1 MINLE
6 SRYQKLMEKV
16 HSYLPQADGSKVHL
30 ALVEAARAHEG
41 QKRRDG
47 SDYITHP
54 IAVAEIIAE
63 MGLDIDSI
71 VAALLHDCI
80 EDTGFDYAQIKSMFG
95 QSVADIVEGVSK
107 LTRLPYV
114 SKEEAQIENL
124 RKMFLAMGKD
134 IRVIMI
140 KIADRLHNM
149 RTIQYQ
155 KPEKQREKALETM
168 EVYAPLAHRLGMQRI
183 KWELEDRSLKCLD
196 PVGYE
201 EITEELARRHDEQEE
216 FMNHIKARLT
226 ERLHDVGIKATV
238 SGRVKHIYSIYRKMY
253 TQHKDFDEVY
263 DLYAM
268 RVIVDT
274 VTDCYNVLGF
284 IHDLYRPIPGRFKDY
299 ISTPKPNMYQ
309 SLHTTVIGREG
320 IPFEVQIRTQE
331 MHRTAEYG
339 IAAHWKYKSGVTGH
353 DNLEEKLAW
362 VRQLLENQQEV
373 DSEDFIRQLKTDMF
387 ADAVYVFTP
396 NGDVISLP
404 AGSTPIDFAYS
415 IHSAVGNRMIGAKA
429 NGKIVQLDYV
439 LKNGEIVE
447 ILTSN
452 ASHGPSR
459 DWIKLAKTSGARN
472 KIKQWFKR
480 ECRDE
485 NISRGRD
492 MLTQELRREGL
503 TLSAPEMEEI
513 LANVSKRLSFN
524 ETDDMIAAIGY
535 GGLTTKRA
543 VNRIRDEF
551 DRQHKQPAG
560 KEALAKLTAAQP
572 QQNKTKSVSG
582 VIVPGVDNCLVKFAR
597 CCSPIPG
604 DRIIGFITRGYGVS
618 VHRMDCKNV
627 TNAMKNSDDLS
638 RWIRVAWADQTKDT
652 FQTTLQISAKDQID
666 VVANVAMILSGMKVN
681 VHQMDARS
689 FGDGYSVLN
698 LVMDITGTEQ
708 LDYVIHKLRG
718 VSGIIDVKR
727 TLG

>member
-1 MINLE
+1 MINIE
-6 SRYQKLMEKV
+6 SRYQKIMDKV
-16 HSYLPQADGSKVHL
+16 HSYLPNADGSKIHL
-30 ALVEAARAHEG
+30 AMEQAMRAHDG

-47 SDYITHP
+47 SDYVTHP

-63 MGLDIDSI
+63 MGLDVDSI

-80 EDTGFDYAQIKSMFG
+80 EDTDFDYAQIKAMFG
-95 QSVADIVEGVSK
+95 ETVADIVDGVSK
-107 LTRLPYV
+107 LTRMPYV

-216 FMNHIKARLT
+216 FMNHIKERMS
-226 ERLHDVGIKATV
+226 ERLRDVGIEATV

-274 VTDCYNVLGF
+274 VADCYNVLGF

-320 IPFEVQIRTQE
+320 IPFEVQIRTHE

-339 IAAHWKYKSGVTGH
+339 IAAHWKYKSGVSGH

-387 ADAVYVFTP
+387 ADEVYVFTP

-415 IHSAVGNRMIGAKA
+415 IHSAIGNRMIGAKA

-447 ILTSN
+447 VLTSN

-480 ECRDE
+480 ECREE
-485 NISRGRD
+485 NIARGRD

-503 TLSAPEMEEI
+503 TLSATEMEEI
-513 LANVSKRLSFN
+513 LASVSKRLSFN
-524 ETDDMIAAIGY
+524 ETEDMIAAIGY

-551 DRQHKQPAG
+551 ARQHKQPSE
-560 KEALAKLTAAQP
+560 KETIAKLVAPP
-572 QQNKTKSVSG
+572 QQTKTKSVSG

-604 DRIIGFITRGYGVS
+604 DQIIGFITRGYGVS

-627 TNAMKNSDDLS
+627 TSAMKNSDDLS

-652 FQTTLQISAKDQID
+652 FQTALQISAKDQID
-666 VVANVAMILSGMKVN
+666 VVANVATILSGMKVT

-689 FGDGYSVLN
+689 FGDGYSVMN

-708 LDYVIHKLRG
+708 LDYVINKLRG
-718 VSGIIDVKR
+718 ISGVIDVKR
-727 TLG
+727 TRG

>member
-1 MINLE
+1 MSIELYYSKIAE
-6 SRYQKLMEKV
+6 KLPASVSDADKEKIRTAIQV
-16 HSYLPQADGSKVHL
+16 AVD
-30 ALVEAARAHEG
+30 AHNG

-47 SDYITHP
+47 TDYVTHP
-54 IAVAEIIAE
+54 VAVAVIAAE
-63 MGLDIDSI
+63 MGLDTESI
-71 VAALLHDCI
+71 ISALLHDCI
-80 EDTGFDYAQIKSMFG
+80 EDTSFGYDKIKAQFG
-95 QSVADIVEGVSK
+95 QMVADIVEGVSK
-107 LTRLPYV
+107 LTRMPYV
-114 SKEEAQIENL
+114 SKEEEQIENL

-149 RTIQYQ
+149 RTIQFQ
-155 KPEKQREKALETM
+155 TPEKQREKSLETM

-183 KWELEDRSLKCLD
+183 KWELEDLSLECLD

-201 EITEELARRHDEQEE
+201 EITNELTSRHDEQEE
-216 FMNHIKARLT
+216 FMSHIKECLT
-226 ERLHDVGIKATV
+226 ERLRDAEIEATV

-274 VTDCYNVLGF
+274 VADCYNVLGF
-284 IHDLYRPIPGRFKDY
+284 IHDMYRPIPGRFKDY

-320 IPFEVQIRTQE
+320 IPFEVQIRTKE
-331 MHRTAEYG
+331 MHRIAEYG
-339 IAAHWKYKSGVTGH
+339 IAAHWKYKSGISGRDT
-353 DNLEEKLAW
+353 LEEKLSW

-373 DSEDFIRQLKTDMF
+373 DNEEFIRQLKTDMF
-387 ADAVYVFTP
+387 GDAVYVFTP
-396 NGDVISLP
+396 GGDVISLP

-439 LKNGEIVE
+439 LQNGEIVE
-447 ILTSN
+447 VLTSN

-472 KIKQWFKR
+472 KIKQWFKK

-485 NISRGRD
+485 NISRGRE
-492 MLTQELRREGL
+492 MLISELKRENVNV
-503 TLSAPEMEEI
+503 TLDTMNEI
-513 LANVSKRLSFN
+513 LSTICKRFSFN
-524 ETDDMIAAIGY
+524 EADDMLAAIGY
-535 GGLTTKRA
+535 GGLTTRRV
-543 VNRIRDEF
+543 VNKFKDEF
-551 DRQHKQPAG
+551 ARTKKNDPS
-560 KEALAKLTAAQP
+560 ETIAKLVTPPSQ
-572 QQNKTKSVSG
+572 KTKSVSG

-604 DRIIGFITRGYGVS
+604 DNIIGFITRGYGVS

-627 TNAMKNSDDLS
+627 ASAMKHSDDLS
-638 RWIRVAWADQTKDT
+638 RWIRVSWADQPKET
-652 FQTTLQISAKDQID
+652 FQTNLQISAKDKIG
-666 VVANVAMILSGMKVN
+666 VLANVANTISAMKLSVL
-681 VHQMDARS
+681 QMEART
-689 FGDGYSVLN
+689 FGDGYSIMN
-698 LVMDITGTEQ
+698 LSMEITGAGQ
-708 LDYVIHKLRG
+708 LEHIINKLRALP
-718 VSGIIDVKR
+718 GIIDVKR
-727 TLG
+727 V